1 MGGDEG
7 WKGEHLISA
16 KGENRRKEATRMA
29 NLIHHA
35 NRRKQGAPPAGGKK
49 HKQFMNEVL
58 LQITKGKT

>member
-1 MGGDEG
+1 MATDDG

-35 NRRKQGAPPAGGKK
+35 NRRKQGVPAAGAKK
-49 HKQFMNEVL
+49 HQGMMKVTLGE
-58 LQITKGKT
+58 IAKK